1 MAMSSSSFG
10 GLRPSAPTPDENI
23 YEEPQRR
30 RDSEEWR
37 RPGEP
42 SICFYKDK
50 FAFTQHTL
58 AGSDLGLERRE
69 EEVEEGYDHL
79 DFARTQELKPQYH
92 STDTLRSSPRS
103 AQSRWCFSHPFSKL
117 FNFCKHIYNF
127 YVHLLSFAMHYL
139 PPVAFVKCLQ
149 ALIWWESRLHL
160 RSADE
165 RGEPQGVDAEDD
177 LRAGD

>member
-10 GLRPSAPTPDENI
+10 GLRPTAPTPDENI

-50 FAFTQHTL
+50 FAFFQHTL

-92 STDTLRSSPRS
+92 STDTLRSSPQS
-103 AQSRWCFSHPFSKL
+103 AQSR
-117 FNFCKHIYNF
+117 
-127 YVHLLSFAMHYL
+127 
-139 PPVAFVKCLQ
+139 
-149 ALIWWESRLHL
+149 
-160 RSADE
+160 
-165 RGEPQGVDAEDD
+165 
-177 LRAGD
+177 